1 MTLEVTMHSMLSNV
15 QVIQCL
21 LNVERLLLDV
31 KLQDRVKAY
40 VG

>member
-1 MTLEVTMHSMLSNV
+1 MTLELTMHKMLSNM

-31 KLQDRVKAY
+31 KLQDRVQAY

>member
-15 QVIQCL
+15 QVIHCL